1 MKGVL
6 GVAVIQAILSA
17 IGFVVIGVPG
27 AGLWAGA
34 VLVVAIG
41 GAISQG
47 IVGLFLGAVVL
58 VQSYELLTAWME
70 YEKPATVA
78 KEVMAGE

>member
-1 MKGVL
+1 MEGVL
-6 GVAVIQAILSA
+6 AVAVIQAILSA

-34 VLVVAIG
+34 VMIGAIG

-70 YEKPATVA
+70 YEKPATVT